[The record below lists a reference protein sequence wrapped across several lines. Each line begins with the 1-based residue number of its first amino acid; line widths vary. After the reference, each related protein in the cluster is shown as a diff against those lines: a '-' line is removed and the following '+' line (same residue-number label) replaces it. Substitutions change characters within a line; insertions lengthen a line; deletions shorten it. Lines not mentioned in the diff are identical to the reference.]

1 MRLSSESPIRNWI
14 LFGIALL
21 LAMLLLNIASIHHLL
36 ARWDIALLYT
46 IQSHRIQSFDK
57 YLSFLTDITTYV
69 TVGVLLTIFIL
80 AAIRRSLRNAR
91 QGLTLL
97 SAFLLSAILSNVIKV
112 LIGRQRP
119 FVTYSYIEQLSTG
132 GSPSFPSGHTTEAFT
147 VATILV
153 LLFPD
158 KRIVLLAFFWA
169 IMVAYTRMALGVHY
183 PGDVLGAALLG
194 SAVSFAVKGVWD
206 YFRGRRAL

>member
-21 LAMLLLNIASIHHLL
+21 LAMLLLNVASIHHLI

-46 IQSHRIQSFDK
+46 IQSHRIQSLDK

-69 TVGVLLTIFIL
+69 TVAVLLTIFIL
-80 AAIRRSLRNAR
+80 AAIRRSLRHAR

-147 VATILV
+147 VATMLL

-158 KRIVLLAFFWA
+158 KRIVLLAFLWA

-206 YFRGRRAL
+206 YFRSRQTL